1 MRSNEHQRPPRKGA
15 IAVRRPRG
23 GGGCGRRGAAR
34 CLAKRPRLTC
44 SRVQRQAGRVAR
56 GAVAVG
62 GGRAQHTRHLAPPMK
77 TASFSWEVQVCSCKS
92 MSARST
98 ALPPASA
105 PCPRPRRAKGRLAS
119 MRATFTAARSFY
131 GTFCWPA
138 SQSST
143 AALLAPSWARIFQR
157 SCAHASR
164 GWLHTCGA
172 AQSEARG

>member
-1 MRSNEHQRPPRKGA
+1 MARAPSL
-15 IAVRRPRG
+15 RRPRG
-23 GGGCGRRGAAR
+23 GGRWWQTRTGGGGAW
-34 CLAKRPRLTC
+34 PSSRLDELV
-44 SRVQRQAGRVAR
+44 SAVAGERVAR

-98 ALPPASA
+98 ALPPAPA

-164 GWLHTCGA
+164 GWLHARGA